1 MKVSDVYK
9 RPPISDRDTVLAFG
23 KHKGRS
29 IAYLFDA
36 EAEYIVW
43 CLQNEIFELSPALRE
58 EFEQMNPWA
67 TL

>member
-1 MKVSDVYK
+1 MDYKQVYRK
-9 RPPISDRDTVLAFG
+9 IISEKTHCLEFG
-23 KHKGRS
+23 KFRGKS

-43 CLQNEIFELSPALRE
+43 CLQNEIFSLSPTLLE
-58 EFEQMNPWA
+58 EFEQMNPWV